1 MICYICL
8 IFQLSIMNELSDNIL
23 LINSVIF
30 YLLNAFLA
38 IIFLNLLYQYKLK
51 PTFIKIV
58 NTIKRLVKK

>member
-1 MICYICL
+1 MCYICL
-8 IFQLSIMNELSDNIL
+8 IFQLSIMNELSNNIL

-38 IIFLNLLYQYKLK
+38 IIFLNFLYQYKLK

>member
-1 MICYICL
+1 MCYICL
-8 IFQLSIMNELSDNIL
+8 IFQLNIMNELSDNIL

-51 PTFIKIV
+51 PTFIKII
-58 NTIKRLVKK
+58 NTIKRLAKK

>member
-1 MICYICL
+1 MCYICL
-8 IFQLSIMNELSDNIL
+8 IFQLNIMNELSDNIL

-51 PTFIKIV
+51 PTFIKII

>member
-8 IFQLSIMNELSDNIL
+8 IFQLNIMNELSDNIL